1 MCPACM
7 ITLPWSFRNGIIYVQ
22 KLHVLHEHIFSF
34 ANAIAEVARC
44 MHLASL
50 ALPKCV
56 HRQHRLAW
64 QESLDMRSV
73 NVDIAMQVVQCLEAE
88 LQGLQG
94 Q

>member
-1 MCPACM
+1 
-7 ITLPWSFRNGIIYVQ
+7 
-22 KLHVLHEHIFSF
+22 
-34 ANAIAEVARC
+34 